1 MVSENGDRTC
11 GGEAGGLIG
20 RLERYGN
27 SAYYPFH
34 MPGHKRNMPEEAGPV
49 LGSAARLDITEIEG
63 FDDLH
68 RPEGVLLEAQRQAAE
83 VFGADE
89 TFFLVNGSTAGI
101 LTAVS
106 AAVKKGGKLLMARN
120 CHKSAYHAAFLREL
134 QPVFLYPQV
143 LEGGVAD
150 AIAPEQVEKALSCCP
165 DIQAVLITSPT
176 YDGVVSD
183 VEAIAGIVHRAGAV
197 LIVDSAHGAH
207 FGFAPGQPESP
218 VRLGADLVVQSLHKT
233 LPALTQTA
241 LLHRNGERVSSEAV
255 RRFERIYQTSSPS
268 YLMMGSMD
276 FCTGLLKKQGRQIF
290 ADFEKRLDGLYERLS
305 GLRVLRCLS
314 AALPGQGR
322 MKAFDRGKLLISASN
337 GKISGNLLYK
347 ELLRRY
353 YLQMEMVCDT
363 YVTAILTPWDTQ
375 EGFSRLAEALEE
387 IDEELSGADP
397 ADSGNAEWQRTGS
410 GTDGSG
416 GPRCACEAEGAD
428 SLRQWPR
435 TSSAMPLWEAEEA
448 PKTAVRLS
456 AAAGKISGTYVN
468 LYPPGIPL
476 IIPGELIT
484 EEIIKLIN
492 RYVRLGLNVQG
503 VEKPDGGGFSASERI
518 MDIITGR
525 RK

>member
-1 MVSENGDRTC
+1 MSGENS
-11 GGEAGGLIG
+11 GLLG
-20 RLERYGN
+20 QLERYRD
-27 SAYYPFH
+27 SACYPFH
-34 MPGHKRNMPEEAGPV
+34 MPGHKRNMPAEAGPAMR
-49 LGSAARLDITEIEG
+49 LAAQLDITEIEG

-68 RPEGVLLEAQRQAAE
+68 QPEGVLLAAERRAAE
-83 VFGADE
+83 VFGAEE

-106 AAVKKGGKLLMARN
+106 AAVKKGGRILMARN
-120 CHKSAYHAAFLREL
+120 CHKSAYHAVFLREL
-134 QPVFLYPQV
+134 QPVFVYPEV

-150 AIAPEQVEKALSCCP
+150 AVAPEQVEEALSRWP
-165 DIQAVLITSPT
+165 DIRAVLITSPT

-183 VEAIAGIVHRAGAV
+183 VKAIAGIAHRAGAA

-241 LLHRNGERVSSEAV
+241 LLHRSGRLVSSEAV

-276 FCTGLLKKQGRQIF
+276 FCVRLLAERGSRIF

-305 GLRVLRCLS
+305 GLSVLRNLGER
-314 AALPGQGR
+314 LPEQGR
-322 MKAFDRGKLLISASN
+322 MKAFDRGKLLISAAD
-337 GKISGNLLYK
+337 GKITGNLLYK
-347 ELLRRY
+347 ELLKRY

-363 YVTAILTPWDTQ
+363 YVTAILTPWDTRD
-375 EGFSRLAEALEE
+375 GLCRLAEALEE
-387 IDEELSGADP
+387 IDRELSGP
-397 ADSGNAEWQRTGS
+397 EKPE
-410 GTDGSG
+410 DGRLFYSG
-416 GPRCACEAEGAD
+416 GEAGCGPVM
-428 SLRQWPR
+428 RHWPR
-435 TSSAMPLWEAEEA
+435 TRTVLPLSEAEEA

-456 AAAGKISGTYVN
+456 GAAGNISGTYVN

-484 EEIIKLIN
+484 EEIIKLIET
-492 RYVRLGLNVQG
+492 YVQQGLNIQG
-503 VEKPDGGGFSASERI
+503 VEKPDGGGFSARELI
-518 MDIITGR
+518 IETITGR
-525 RK
+525 RNRI

>member
-1 MVSENGDRTC
+1 MGSENGDRTC

-20 RLERYGN
+20 RLERYGD

-120 CHKSAYHAAFLREL
+120 CHKSVYHAVFLREL

-150 AIAPEQVEKALSCCP
+150 AIAPEQVEEALSRCP

-197 LIVDSAHGAH
+197 LIVDGAHGAH
-207 FGFAPGQPESP
+207 FGFAPGQSESP

-276 FCTGLLKKQGRQIF
+276 FCAGLLKKQGRQIF

-322 MKAFDRGKLLISASN
+322 MKAFDRGKLLISTQN
-337 GKISGNLLYK
+337 EKITGNLLYK
-347 ELLRRY
+347 ELLNRY
-353 YLQMEMVCDT
+353 HLQMEMVCDT
-363 YVTAILTPWDTQ
+363 YVTAILTPWDT
-375 EGFSRLAEALEE
+375 GDGLLRLAEALEE
-387 IDEELSGADP
+387 LDERL
-397 ADSGNAEWQRTGS
+397 
-410 GTDGSG
+410 
-416 GPRCACEAEGAD
+416 
-428 SLRQWPR
+428 LRQNGPPENDDGLKAPETAAQTEKGIPRSWPR
-435 TSSAMPLWEAEEA
+435 TTAAVLLYEAVEA
-448 PKTAVRLS
+448 PKS
-456 AAAGKISGTYVN
+456 AEPLLEAAGKISATYVN

>member
-1 MVSENGDRTC
+1 MSGENS
-11 GGEAGGLIG
+11 GLLG
-20 RLERYGN
+20 QLERYRD
-27 SAYYPFH
+27 SACYPFH
-34 MPGHKRNMPEEAGPV
+34 MPGHKRNMPAEAGPAMR
-49 LGSAARLDITEIEG
+49 LAAQLDITEIEG

-68 RPEGVLLEAQRQAAE
+68 QPEGVLLAAERRAAE
-83 VFGADE
+83 VFGAEE

-106 AAVKKGGKLLMARN
+106 AAVKKGGRILMARN
-120 CHKSAYHAAFLREL
+120 CHKSAYHAVFLREL
-134 QPVFLYPQV
+134 QPVFVYPEV

-150 AIAPEQVEKALSCCP
+150 AVAPEQVEEALSRWS
-165 DIQAVLITSPT
+165 DIRAVLITSPT

-183 VEAIAGIVHRAGAV
+183 VKAIAGIAHRAGAA

-241 LLHRNGERVSSEAV
+241 LLHRSGRLVSSEAV

-276 FCTGLLKKQGRQIF
+276 FCVRLLAEQGSRIF

-305 GLRVLRCLS
+305 GLSVLRNLGER
-314 AALPGQGR
+314 LPEQGR
-322 MKAFDRGKLLISASN
+322 MKAFDRGKLLISAAD
-337 GKISGNLLYK
+337 GKITGNLLYK
-347 ELLRRY
+347 ELLKRY
-353 YLQMEMVCDT
+353 YLQMEMVCET
-363 YVTAILTPWDTQ
+363 YVTAILTPWDTRD
-375 EGFSRLAEALEE
+375 GLCRLAEALEE
-387 IDEELSGADP
+387 IDRELSGP
-397 ADSGNAEWQRTGS
+397 EKPE
-410 GTDGSG
+410 DGRLFYSG
-416 GPRCACEAEGAD
+416 GEAGCG
-428 SLRQWPR
+428 SVMRHWPR
-435 TSSAMPLWEAEEA
+435 TRTVLPLSEAEEA

-456 AAAGKISGTYVN
+456 GAAGNISGTYVN

>member
-1 MVSENGDRTC
+1 MGCEDRSRMAAKP
-11 GGEAGGLIG
+11 EESLED
-20 RLERYGN
+20 RLEWYGE
-27 SAYYPFH
+27 SGYYPFH
-34 MPGHKRNMPEEAGPV
+34 MPGHKRRMPEEYGPA
-49 LGSAARLDITEIEG
+49 LQTAARMDITEIDG

-68 RPEGVLLEAQRQAAE
+68 QPEGILLFAQKRAAA

-89 TFFLVNGSTAGI
+89 TFFLVNGSPAGI

-106 AAVKKGGKLLMARN
+106 AAVEKRGKLLMARN
-120 CHKSAYHAAFLREL
+120 CHRSVYHAVFLREL
-134 QPVFLYPQV
+134 QPVFLYPGV

-150 AIAPEQVEKALSCCP
+150 AIAPGQVEEALARDP
-165 DIQAVLITSPT
+165 DIRAVLITSPT

-183 VEAIAGIVHRAGAV
+183 VKPIAEAAHRAGAL
-197 LIVDSAHGAH
+197 LIVDCAHGAH
-207 FGFAPGQPESP
+207 FGFADGQPESP

-268 YLMMGSMD
+268 YVMMGSMD
-276 FCTGLLKKQGRQIF
+276 SCVRLLEKRGRQIF
-290 ADFEKRLDGLYERLS
+290 TEFEERLDRFYERLS
-305 GLRVLRCLS
+305 GLKTLRVLGQS
-314 AALPGQGR
+314 LPEQGC

-337 GKISGNLLYK
+337 GKITGNLLYK
-347 ELLRRY
+347 ELLKRY
-353 YLQMEMVCDT
+353 YLQMEMVCET
-363 YVTAILTPWDTQ
+363 YVTAILTPWDTRD
-375 EGFSRLAEALEE
+375 GLCRLAEALEE
-387 IDEELSGADP
+387 IDRELSGP
-397 ADSGNAEWQRTGS
+397 EKPE
-410 GTDGSG
+410 DGRLFYSG
-416 GPRCACEAEGAD
+416 GEAGCG
-428 SLRQWPR
+428 SVMRHWPR
-435 TSSAMPLWEAEEA
+435 TRTVLPLSEAEEA

-456 AAAGKISGTYVN
+456 GAAGNISGTYVN

-492 RYVRLGLNVQG
+492 RYVWLGLNVQG
-503 VEKPDGGGFSASERI
+503 VEKPDGGGFSASELI